1 MASIN
6 LEISS
11 NHGPVNIT
19 KNLYNEKFYSFQMIS
34 PLGGVMRYILVDGSA
49 YPDAPP
55 KIAHLLKNHAV
66 VQLKV
71 KATESVWA
79 WAGVGCVLVVSEASS
94 VKAV

>member
-1 MASIN
+1 MSTLNIK
-6 LEISS
+6 ISS
-11 NHGPVNIT
+11 NHGPVSIS
-19 KNLYNEKFYSFQMIS
+19 KNLDNEKFYSFQMIS
-34 PLGGVMRYILVDGSA
+34 PLGGVVHYILVDGSA

-55 KIAHLLKNHAV
+55 KIAHLLKNHEH

-79 WAGVGCVLVVSEASS
+79 WSGVGCVLVVSEASS